1 MSFASRD
8 KTAGILGHALTAAAL
23 VAGLLSP
30 ALAQT
35 PAEPTPQPAATVK
48 LAPPHIADIPNDDSG
63 KQIMLG
69 MRLLAET
76 KKLLPDNVGSVL
88 NCDSC
93 HLGNGRVANA
103 SPYYGMAVNYPRYNA
118 RAGRPVTLIE
128 RINGCLLRSMN
139 GQTIAVDSA
148 EMKAM
153 VAYLDWLS
161 AGLPPHAKVEGA
173 GIGKVDANLVAD
185 PAHRKELYDAKC
197 AECHGSNGEGLKN
210 AEGKFVVPPLWG
222 DESFNIG
229 AGMAR
234 TYTAAAFIKSN
245 MPIGYGLNPPLG
257 EGGALSDQEAVDIA
271 DYFTHQPR
279 PDFPPKV
286 NDWPKGG
293 KPKDA
298 RY

>member
-1 MSFASRD
+1 MSCASRD
-8 KTAGILGHALTAAAL
+8 KEGGALRQALTAAAL
-23 VAGLLSP
+23 AAGLLSP

-35 PAEPTPQPAATVK
+35 PAEPKPQPAPAVK

-76 KKLLPDNVGSVL
+76 KKLLPDNVASAL

-173 GIGKVDANLVAD
+173 GVGKVDANLVPDA
-185 PAHRKELYDAKC
+185 AHGKQLYDAKC

-210 AEGKFVVPPLWG
+210 AQGEFVVPPLWG

-245 MPIGYGLNPPLG
+245 MPIGYGLNAPLG
-257 EGGALSDQEAVDIA
+257 QGGALTDQEAVDIA

-293 KPKDA
+293 RPKDA